1 MNEFVSFKQGQQLFS
16 SWTDNLIENPDG
28 QYKFASMRINAHQ
41 KKFVYNRQTYSLLD
55 WFGDMG
61 GLYDGLY
68 LGISIVLNSYFKF
81 S

>member
-1 MNEFVSFKQGQQLFS
+1 MFS

-28 QYKFASMRINAHQ
+28 QFKFASIAVNAHV
-41 KKFVYNRQTYSLLD
+41 KKSVYNRQTYSLLD

-68 LGISIVLNSYFKF
+68 LLISIAFGPFFKF